1 MLNQPIKTAVVVDTV
16 TFSVYG
22 PFSTVDA
29 LFFAERITQATGND
43 HVLEPIINPVSLK
56 NEGVVEVI
64 DHNQTVAL
72 ARNLFLD
79 LKAIVTVHDTLSEQG
94 REAASYTFDELIDQA
109 RATIVAAEGA

>member
-1 MLNQPIKTAVVVDTV
+1 MLKQPIKATVVVDTV

-43 HVLEPIINPVSLK
+43 HRLEPIINPATLK

-64 DHNQTVAL
+64 DHSQTVAL
-72 ARNLFLD
+72 AHNLLLV
-79 LKAIVTVHDTLSEQG
+79 LKAIVQARDLLSECG
-94 REAASYTFDELIDQA
+94 REASSYAFDELIDQA
-109 RATIVAAEGA
+109 RAVILAAEAE